1 MFGVLHA
8 ILNGR
13 GTQPL
18 RVSLASQN
26 NVTLHH
32 LLAILSVPAANV
44 RALDLSR
51 TNVSDQDIETMARMS
66 QKNML
71 QLREIRLADV
81 NVTET
86 GLRWLRAIPG
96 LEVQIPQFVEEHNS
110 HDRFPRTEFIYYFA
124 FKICTIL
131 LYKYLKIILN
141 FLP

>member
-44 RALDLSR
+44 RALDLSS
-51 TNVSDQDIETMARMS
+51 TNVSDQEIETMARMS
-66 QKNML
+66 RQNML
-71 QLREIRLADV
+71 RLREIRLADV
-81 NVTET
+81 DVTER

-96 LEVQIPQFVEEHNS
+96 LEVCLKKFIRFKKVRVLKYFVHQFS
-110 HDRFPRTEFIYYFA
+110 
-124 FKICTIL
+124 L
-131 LYKYLKIILN
+131 
-141 FLP
+141 FL